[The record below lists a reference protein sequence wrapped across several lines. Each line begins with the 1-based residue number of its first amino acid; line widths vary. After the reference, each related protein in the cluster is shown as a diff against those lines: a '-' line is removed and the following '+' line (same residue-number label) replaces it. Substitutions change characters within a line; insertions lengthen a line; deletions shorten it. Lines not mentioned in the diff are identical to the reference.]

1 MITKDFQLSAV
12 EFLQLMLDKDATLP
26 CGGEEPNFDWVDDL
40 PSPDHVHEELLQ
52 IKARIRQHKRDALAR
67 AFTNNRAFTQEELMN
82 GSFLKKWDMN
92 EISQPVKEK
101 LLQRAI
107 ETRTILDLQA
117 ANYKQRHLFRR
128 SSKDEEE
135 ALKTVYASIVSPALI
150 YTHFSGLWKYCQALY
165 PVPQIFQ
172 KKRMFLEGSDGTA
185 VTKRVLRL
193 EHKRVQATLLPL
205 LEEFSII
212 LAKETIGYEDLINSK
227 YPMEKEKSYH
237 SLAYSDRYEPN
248 W

>member
-26 CGGEEPNFDWVDDL
+26 CGGEEPNFDWIDDL
-40 PSPDHVHEELLQ
+40 PSPEHAHDELLQ
-52 IKARIRQHKRDALAR
+52 IKAQIRQYKRDALTR
-67 AFTNNRAFTQEELMN
+67 AFTNNRAFSQEELMN

-107 ETRTILDLQA
+107 QTRTILDLQA
-117 ANYKQRHLFRR
+117 ANYKQHHLFQQ
-128 SSKDEEE
+128 SSKDETE
-135 ALKTVYASIVSPALI
+135 ALETIYASIVSPALVD
-150 YTHFSGLWKYCQALY
+150 THFGGLWKYCQALY
-165 PVPQIFQ
+165 PMPQIFQ
-172 KKRMFLEGSDGTA
+172 ENWVFMEGSDGTA
-185 VTKRVLRL
+185 VTKRTLQL

-205 LEEFSII
+205 LEEFSVI
-212 LAKETIGYEDLINSK
+212 LAKETIGYGDLINSK
-227 YPMEKEKSYH
+227 YPMEKENSYH
-237 SLAYSDRYEPN
+237 SLAYSPRYNPD